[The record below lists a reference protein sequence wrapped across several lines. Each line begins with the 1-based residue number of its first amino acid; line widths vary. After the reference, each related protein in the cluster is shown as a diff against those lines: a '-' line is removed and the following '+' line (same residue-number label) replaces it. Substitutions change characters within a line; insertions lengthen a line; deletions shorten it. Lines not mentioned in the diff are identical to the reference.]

1 VGDEKK
7 RGGGMNNLGAGTGSI
22 HLSRRVGSAIILL
35 FLLAGAVVMLFPI
48 YMGLL
53 NSVKTQSE
61 MLTNIL
67 SFPAHIQ
74 FANYPNAFAKIHFVR
89 SLLNT
94 LQIVVIGLFGII
106 VCASLAGYK
115 LSRTKGKVSAFLFS
129 LFILSMLI
137 PFHSIMITLVKITK
151 DLSIQGSIYGL
162 GLIYIGLGVSMAI
175 FLYHGFVKSIP
186 RDLDEAAVID
196 GCSELKLYYKVIF
209 PLLLPVTATIAILN
223 LLWMW
228 NDFLLP
234 LLVLTDSKHYTLL
247 LSTNML
253 FGEYSNDWSN
263 ILSAL
268 VLAML
273 PAVIF
278 YLVLQK
284 YILNG
289 IAEGAIKG

>member
-1 VGDEKK
+1 MHLSANAKGD
-7 RGGGMNNLGAGTGSI
+7 R
-22 HLSRRVGSAIILL
+22 LSRRVGSALIFL
-35 FLLAGAVVMLFPI
+35 FLILGAVVMLFPI

-67 SFPAHIQ
+67 SLPTKFQ
-74 FANYPNAFAKIHFVR
+74 FKNYASAFEKIHFFR
-89 SLLNT
+89 SLWNT
-94 LQIVVIGLFGII
+94 IQIAGVGLIGII

-115 LSRTKGKVSAFLFS
+115 LSRTKGGLSSALFG

-137 PFHSIMITLVKITK
+137 PFHSIMITLVKISNK
-151 DLSIQGSIYGL
+151 LSIQGSIYGL
-162 GLIYIGLGVSMAI
+162 GMIYIGLGVSMAI

-186 RDLDEAAVID
+186 RDLDEAAIID
-196 GCSELKLYYKVIF
+196 GCGEFKLFYAVIF
-209 PLLLPVTATIAILN
+209 PLLMPVTATIAILN

-234 LLVLTDSKHYTLL
+234 LLILTNSDGYTLL

-253 FGEYSNDWSN
+253 FGQYSNDWSN

-268 VLAML
+268 ILAML
-273 PAVIF
+273 PVVIF
-278 YLVLQK
+278 YLILQK

>member
-1 VGDEKK
+1 MDHEEE
-7 RGGGMNNLGAGTGSI
+7 RGGGMMNKLENASDIQLG
-22 HLSRRVGSAIILL
+22 RRVGSVLIFL
-35 FLLAGAVVMLFPI
+35 FLLLGAVVMLFPI

-67 SFPAHIQ
+67 SFPKELQ
-74 FANYPNAFAKIHFVR
+74 WGNYPSAFKKIHFFR
-89 SLLNT
+89 SLGNT
-94 LQIVVIGLFGII
+94 IQIAGVGLIGII

-115 LSRTKGKVSAFLFS
+115 LSRTKGKLSASLFA

-151 DLSIQGSIYGL
+151 QLSIQGSIYGL
-162 GLIYIGLGVSMAI
+162 GMLYIGLGVSMAI

-186 RDLDEAAVID
+186 RDLDEAAIID
-196 GCSELKLYYKVIF
+196 GCSEFKLFYAVIF

-223 LLWMW
+223 LLWIW

-234 LLVLTDSKHYTLL
+234 LLMLTNSDHYTLL

-263 ILSAL
+263 ILASL
-268 VLAML
+268 ILAML
-273 PAVIF
+273 PVVIF
-278 YLVLQK
+278 YLFLQK

>member
-1 VGDEKK
+1 VDYEKK
-7 RGGGMNNLGAGTGSI
+7 RGGSMRIRDARAGNI
-22 HLSRRVGSAIILL
+22 HLSRRAGSLLIFL
-35 FLLAGAVVMLFPI
+35 FLIAGTVFMLFPI

-67 SFPAHIQ
+67 SFPAHYQ
-74 FANYPNAFAKIHFVR
+74 FKNYPGAFAKIHFLR

-94 LQIVVIGLFGII
+94 IEIAVIGLIGII

-115 LSRTKGKVSAFLFS
+115 LSRTKGRLSAFLFG

-137 PFHSIMITLVKITK
+137 PFHSIMITLVKISK
-151 DLSIQGSIYGL
+151 ELSIQGSIYGL

-196 GCSELKLYYKVIF
+196 GCGELKLFYTVIF

-223 LLWMW
+223 LLWIW

-234 LLVLTDSKHYTLL
+234 LLMLTDSDRYTLL

-263 ILSAL
+263 ILAAL

-273 PAVIF
+273 PVVIF
-278 YLVLQK
+278 YLILQK

>member
-1 VGDEKK
+1 
-7 RGGGMNNLGAGTGSI
+7 MQLG
-22 HLSRRVGSAIILL
+22 RRVGSALIFL
-35 FLLAGAVVMLFPI
+35 FLLLGAVVMLFPI

-67 SFPAHIQ
+67 SFPKELQ
-74 FANYPNAFAKIHFVR
+74 WGNYPNAFKKIHFFR
-89 SLLNT
+89 SLGNT
-94 LQIVVIGLFGII
+94 IQIAGVGLIGII

-115 LSRTKGKVSAFLFS
+115 LSRTKGKLSASIFA

-151 DLSIQGSIYGL
+151 QLSIQGSIYGL
-162 GLIYIGLGVSMAI
+162 GMIYIGLGVSMAI

-186 RDLDEAAVID
+186 RDLDEAAIID
-196 GCSELKLYYKVIF
+196 GCSEFKLFYAVIF

-223 LLWMW
+223 LLWIW

-234 LLVLTDSKHYTLL
+234 LLMITNSDHYTLL

-263 ILSAL
+263 ILASL
-268 VLAML
+268 ILAML
-273 PAVIF
+273 PVVLF
-278 YLVLQK
+278 YLFLQK